1 MDSQI
6 EGIEEQERSSNDFL
20 TKKIFYLAGVTILI
34 LAISGVFL
42 FFREID
48 VVGEVGKLPTFIF
61 LKQVMDDKS
70 GQERI
75 SIGRYKDNEDVVTTV
90 GELFSPISNRSIAY
104 TKDHSGIIV
113 AAGSSL
119 THLSAEGNSKG
130 ELLNLSK
137 KFGQE
142 ATIFV
147 ESPVFSPDGDKIA
160 YLADIHT
167 PQYSV
172 TQVRVFTMS
181 SGNDEVLVDNLRE
194 NIVDNYNP
202 YNNLK
207 FSDYLNPLYWFK
219 DDSGEKL
226 LLAQQD
232 SIGGFLSR
240 VWIYDFNNDSIV
252 PIDTYDAYGY
262 VMGECNFKKTCSN
275 IYSILAQSGSGRYA
289 LINLEGVKSENVE
302 RNLFVLDFS
311 VLFNNPNN
319 ELLNAAIS
327 LPVCG
332 QKFFTEYVWSPDE
345 RSIACTEYT
354 INDFQTEDLFEG
366 RIRKQYQVE
375 FASYAITIETKEKK
389 LLQKQSQRVDI

>member
-160 YLADIHT
+160 YLDDI
-167 PQYSV
+167 
-172 TQVRVFTMS
+172 
-181 SGNDEVLVDNLRE
+181 
-194 NIVDNYNP
+194 
-202 YNNLK
+202 
-207 FSDYLNPLYWFK
+207 
-219 DDSGEKL
+219 GEKL

-375 FASYAITIETKEKK
+375 FASYVITIETKEKK